1 MTDELIEVK
10 DCKEDIID
18 LFGSK
23 VFNITVMRKRLPKHI
38 YNSMI
43 KTIKEDLPLEEN
55 VAEVVANAMKDWALE
70 HGATHFTHWFQ
81 PMTGITAEK
90 HDAFISPTDEGK
102 VIMEFSGKE
111 LIKGEPDASSFPS
124 GGLRATFEARGYTA
138 WDPTSFAFIKGTTL
152 CIPTTF
158 VSYSGEVLD
167 KKTPLLRSMKVLS
180 DQTLRILR
188 LFGNTEAKKVINTVG
203 AEQEYFLVE
212 LDMYKKRKDLILT
225 GRSLFGSKP
234 PKGQEMEDHYF
245 GKIRGRVCMYMRDLD
260 RELWQLGIPSKT
272 RHNEAA
278 PCQHELAPVFSSA
291 NLATDNNQLIM
302 EFMQKIA
309 NRHHLACLLHEKPFA
324 GVNGSGKHNNW
335 AMSTDTGEN
344 LLNPG
349 HNPADNIQFLTF
361 LVAIIEAVDRYPELM
376 RCTIA
381 SAGNDHRLG
390 ADEAPPAIVSIFLG
404 DQLTAA
410 LKSLE
415 TGEPADCVKD
425 LIMDTGVDAIP
436 NFIADATDRN
446 RTSPFAFTG
455 NKFEFRMLGSN
466 QSIAGPN
473 IALNTIVSE
482 VLGSFADELEQADN
496 FDTALIKVLRRSL
509 KEHKRVVFN
518 GNNYSDEWVKEA
530 ERRGLPNLKTTC
542 DAFSHYCMDKNIEV
556 FSKHNIYSPSEI
568 YARQEIHLA
577 EYSKTINIEA
587 LTMLSMARREILPA
601 VLDFTKDLAQIL
613 TQKKALGDFIDATA
627 EETLLGTISTLSG
640 SLVKKIENL
649 NTVVTEG
656 QKITSYVEKARFYQE
671 NVISAMETLRKTAD
685 ELETMVSEKY
695 WPYPIYEDLLF
706 YV

>member
-649 NTVVTEG
+649 DTVVTEG

>member
-1 MTDELIEVK
+1 
-10 DCKEDIID
+10 
-18 LFGSK
+18 
-23 VFNITVMRKRLPKHI
+23 
-38 YNSMI
+38 
-43 KTIKEDLPLEEN
+43 
-55 VAEVVANAMKDWALE
+55 
-70 HGATHFTHWFQ
+70 
-81 PMTGITAEK
+81 
-90 HDAFISPTDEGK
+90 
-102 VIMEFSGKE
+102 
-111 LIKGEPDASSFPS
+111 
-124 GGLRATFEARGYTA
+124 
-138 WDPTSFAFIKGTTL
+138 
-152 CIPTTF
+152 
-158 VSYSGEVLD
+158 
-167 KKTPLLRSMKVLS
+167 
-180 DQTLRILR
+180 
-188 LFGNTEAKKVINTVG
+188 
-203 AEQEYFLVE
+203 
-212 LDMYKKRKDLILT
+212 
-225 GRSLFGSKP
+225 
-234 PKGQEMEDHYF
+234 
-245 GKIRGRVCMYMRDLD
+245 
-260 RELWQLGIPSKT
+260 
-272 RHNEAA
+272 
-278 PCQHELAPVFSSA
+278 
-291 NLATDNNQLIM
+291 
-302 EFMQKIA
+302 
-309 NRHHLACLLHEKPFA
+309 
-324 GVNGSGKHNNW
+324 
-335 AMSTDTGEN
+335 
-344 LLNPG
+344 
-349 HNPADNIQFLTF
+349 
-361 LVAIIEAVDRYPELM
+361 
-376 RCTIA
+376 
-381 SAGNDHRLG
+381 
-390 ADEAPPAIVSIFLG
+390 
-404 DQLTAA
+404 
-410 LKSLE
+410 
-415 TGEPADCVKD
+415 
-425 LIMDTGVDAIP
+425 AIP

-649 NTVVTEG
+649 DTVVTEG